1 MKHKLLSLVA
11 LSCAMFTST
20 SAFAQWE
27 EPTEPEKPTAAGEFA
42 VGSNYYIRNVGA
54 GQYLTGGNS
63 WSTQISLTMDGL
75 DDELN
80 QAIILTVEEG
90 TAVLKGNNIENEVS
104 GYKLKMKGSFT
115 TNGASGT
122 QNKANTYFFRDSETS
137 GFIDL
142 GSQTK
147 GYIWNITKVGD
158 YYRIQTAEGD
168 PTFPNAAT
176 QYAGWSNPEGADYAE
191 AGNTAVNFNL
201 TEDDEN
207 IDWEFIPVDAYLAA
221 LDAYAPRKAL
231 YDLLVSTLELPYD
244 VDTQA
249 ATSVYEN
256 ASATKEDL
264 EAAFTE
270 LKANINRAEFADLLS
285 GATND
290 EPIEA
295 TDFVLENADFDA
307 GNISGWTTNYVSGQQ
322 ANNIG
327 YQGASYT
334 NGGVTISKFIE
345 AWKNDS
351 NPWTIGDGYLQQTVY
366 GLPKGKY
373 VLEADA
379 ISVYQWADHSGDG
392 GTGKNPA
399 EGVYLFIKSGDREA
413 KQALATGNGLPEHF
427 SITYVNEGADE
438 LTFGLKTESATA
450 NWIAADN
457 FKIFYYGETTMT
469 PAQADLDEEIK
480 KAKDLDTDVMANT
493 DVIAAL
499 EQAIE
504 DAEALIAAN
513 ANDDDCIAG
522 MNTLKD
528 AIDAFNASAKA
539 YEAFDEY
546 FSTTINDVLDAILV
560 NDNWRTL
567 AEQIEDYTD
576 VQMEKFNDQTL
587 TTEEATASIE
597 QISIMIREYITLDN
611 IEEGNDLTVL
621 LTNASFSDELN
632 GWTLEKGNATT
643 YFGGVDYDE
652 VESYHSVFDIYQVIP
667 NMPKGVYNI
676 SVQGFVRLDDGL
688 TAPTVELYAGNST
701 AHFKTIN
708 NPPAEYSFEQL
719 WSGELADSERTLAD
733 GTTVYVP
740 NGMAGAQVYFGQD
753 NPETGEPFYQN
764 TVKIVLKEDGDLR
777 IGVRSNSAHEWVLWD
792 NFRIEFAG
800 NNIEEYYQM
809 ILDAQTELLAAVDAE
824 GSFVTKQGADL
835 VSELNTQVDN
845 MASLETADDALALVA
860 AIGNARTYIL
870 EGTSKGTSA
879 KNIFEIY
886 KNVLLDNSESS
897 DQAYPQFMLNANDLL
912 ETPEL
917 IANNDAIDALVADI
931 KNGWTAHVVADAAEE
946 PTEKFDASEAIY
958 NNNYENYLQQEGFST
973 EGWTIENIGGA
984 QAANFSE
991 MECYNNDTINVYQ
1004 QLAGL
1009 KPGIYEIAVDGYY
1022 RAGFPGSYTDSLAQ
1036 VKNVE
1041 LYATTELGIFS
1052 APLKNAFDGAQEMA
1066 LGMGSESE
1074 LNLGDAPVYI
1084 PNNMEAA
1091 YYYLTE
1097 TKAYPNSL
1105 KVQVG
1110 EDGKLTF
1117 GVQKT
1122 AHINGDWTIFSNW
1135 QLFYLGKTGVNF
1147 PDEQPVDPVPVS
1159 VQSLIANQQAAQVFS
1174 IDGRQQSRF
1183 GRGVNI
1189 VRMSD
1194 GSVRKVMVK

>member
-1 MKHKLLSLVA
+1 
-11 LSCAMFTST
+11 
-20 SAFAQWE
+20 
-27 EPTEPEKPTAAGEFA
+27 
-42 VGSNYYIRNVGA
+42 
-54 GQYLTGGNS
+54 
-63 WSTQISLTMDGL
+63 
-75 DDELN
+75 
-80 QAIILTVEEG
+80 
-90 TAVLKGNNIENEVS
+90 
-104 GYKLKMKGSFT
+104 
-115 TNGASGT
+115 
-122 QNKANTYFFRDSETS
+122 
-137 GFIDL
+137 
-142 GSQTK
+142 
-147 GYIWNITKVGD
+147 
-158 YYRIQTAEGD
+158 
-168 PTFPNAAT
+168 
-176 QYAGWSNPEGADYAE
+176 
-191 AGNTAVNFNL
+191 
-201 TEDDEN
+201 
-207 IDWEFIPVDAYLAA
+207 
-221 LDAYAPRKAL
+221 
-231 YDLLVSTLELPYD
+231 
-244 VDTQA
+244 
-249 ATSVYEN
+249 
-256 ASATKEDL
+256 
-264 EAAFTE
+264 
-270 LKANINRAEFADLLS
+270 
-285 GATND
+285 
-290 EPIEA
+290 
-295 TDFVLENADFDA
+295 
-307 GNISGWTTNYVSGQQ
+307 
-322 ANNIG
+322 
-327 YQGASYT
+327 
-334 NGGVTISKFIE
+334 
-345 AWKNDS
+345 
-351 NPWTIGDGYLQQTVY
+351 
-366 GLPKGKY
+366 
-373 VLEADA
+373 
-379 ISVYQWADHSGDG
+379 
-392 GTGKNPA
+392 
-399 EGVYLFIKSGDREA
+399 
-413 KQALATGNGLPEHF
+413 
-427 SITYVNEGADE
+427 
-438 LTFGLKTESATA
+438 
-450 NWIAADN
+450 
-457 FKIFYYGETTMT
+457 
-469 PAQADLDEEIK
+469 
-480 KAKDLDTDVMANT
+480 
-493 DVIAAL
+493 
-499 EQAIE
+499 
-504 DAEALIAAN
+504 
-513 ANDDDCIAG
+513 
-522 MNTLKD
+522 
-528 AIDAFNASAKA
+528 
-539 YEAFDEY
+539 
-546 FSTTINDVLDAILV
+546 
-560 NDNWRTL
+560 
-567 AEQIEDYTD
+567 
-576 VQMEKFNDQTL
+576 
-587 TTEEATASIE
+587 
-597 QISIMIREYITLDN
+597 
-611 IEEGNDLTVL
+611 
-621 LTNASFSDELN
+621 
-632 GWTLEKGNATT
+632 
-643 YFGGVDYDE
+643 
-652 VESYHSVFDIYQVIP
+652 
-667 NMPKGVYNI
+667 MPKGVYNI

-870 EGTSKGTSA
+870 EGTSKGTAA

-886 KNVLLDNSESS
+886 KNVLLFNSESS

-931 KNGWTAHVVADAAEE
+931 KNGWTAHVVADAEEE

-1110 EDGKLTF
+1110 EDGMMTF

-1122 AHINGDWTIFSNW
+1122 AHIDGDWTIFSNW